1 MRTRRILTITI
12 CLAVAAVAC
21 SSTEEETSTTA
32 PPTTATTAAPTTT
45 APPTTTAA
53 EDFSSEDALG
63 VADAYFAA
71 NGAGDFDA
79 LRALFVAD
87 PAFTGQF
94 GIADDEQLFAWNV
107 AQGSTVSPP
116 ECAAV
121 DGAVEETMT
130 VNCTTF
136 NHDVLVQAVDG
147 PPVPIRLTLTIT
159 SEGIVEE
166 NGSFGQ
172 PDFNTVGEPFDDW
185 MNENHPDEV
194 DAIGFGNWT
203 TIEEA
208 EQNGTLTAQYAT
220 EWATYLQANSC
231 AYNQGC

>member
-1 MRTRRILTITI
+1 MTI

-21 SSTEEETSTTA
+21 SS
-32 PPTTATTAAPTTT
+32 
-45 APPTTTAA
+45 A
-53 EDFSSEDALG
+53 EDFSSEDALS
-63 VADAYFAA
+63 VADDYFAA
-71 NGAGDFDA
+71 NSAGDFAA
-79 LRALFVAD
+79 LQDLFVID

-107 AQGSTVSPP
+107 AQGTTVSQP

-121 DGAVEETMT
+121 DGAAEETMT
-130 VNCTTF
+130 VTCQAF
-136 NHDVLVQAVDG
+136 NQDVLVQAVDG

-166 NGSFGQ
+166 NGFFGQ

-185 MNENHPDEV
+185 MKENHPD
-194 DAIGFGNWT
+194 DNDTIGFGNWT
-203 TIEEA
+203 SIEEA

-231 AYNQGC
+231 AYHDGC